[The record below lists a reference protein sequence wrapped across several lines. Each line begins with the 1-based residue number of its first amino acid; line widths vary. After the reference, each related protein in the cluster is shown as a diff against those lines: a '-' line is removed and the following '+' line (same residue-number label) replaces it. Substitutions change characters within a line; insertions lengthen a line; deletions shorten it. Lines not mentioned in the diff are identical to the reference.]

1 MSNETKNQ
9 QYVLGPNHFNLGV
22 LFHSYAIKSSKL
34 VCCTCAQNSVSAAR
48 PAFSRTAPPA
58 EGELD
63 QRKQGK
69 RSERGLGDGVFR
81 WPGLTDSDL
90 GGRSCA

>member
-34 VCCTCAQNSVSAAR
+34 WFAAHV
-48 PAFSRTAPPA
+48 PRTLCPLP
-58 EGELD
+58 GPLP
-63 QRKQGK
+63 
-69 RSERGLGDGVFR
+69 
-81 WPGLTDSDL
+81 PGLPHQLRGSWTRGSR
-90 GGRSCA
+90 GSGAKGSG